1 MGSEM
6 CIRDRGCFLRFGL
19 CSTANFPESVLSSP
33 FQQPSP
39 RQNALALQIQQAR
52 TSGDQALLAGLIS
65 QWVHRYGFEGAAEL
79 DLSLPEPSAS
89 NQGFSS
95 APMPVMEE
103 EIAPEDD
110 VLVENEAVVEDE
122 VVVEDEEQIA
132 AEDDLLIE
140 SEVMENG
147 VVAEE
152 ETIVEQ
158 DEIAAE
164 ETPLQRSFPT
174 VPVPAPPIS
183 TPRSLRRWLPRRE
196 DDAFPKAS

>member
-1 MGSEM
+1 M
-6 CIRDRGCFLRFGL
+6 
-19 CSTANFPESVLSSP
+19 LSSP

-39 RQNALALQIQQAR
+39 RQNALAQQIQEAR

-65 QWVHRYGFEGAAEL
+65 QWVHRYGFDGAAEL

-89 NQGFSS
+89 KHEFSS
-95 APMPVMEE
+95 APIPVAEE

-110 VLVENEAVVEDE
+110 VLVENEVDGQVEVVAEDEVDGQVEVVAEDE
-122 VVVEDEEQIA
+122 VVVEEEEQIA
-132 AEDDLLIE
+132 AEDDVLIE
-140 SEVMENG
+140 SEVMPNG

-152 ETIVEQ
+152 ETIVEE
-158 DEIAAE
+158 DESAAE
-164 ETPLQRSFPT
+164 EKPLQRSFAAA
-174 VPVPAPPIS
+174 PVPAPPIS

>member
-1 MGSEM
+1 M
-6 CIRDRGCFLRFGL
+6 
-19 CSTANFPESVLSSP
+19 LSSP

-39 RQNALALQIQQAR
+39 RQNALALQIQEAR

-89 NQGFSS
+89 NHWFS
-95 APMPVMEE
+95 AVPMPVMEE

-164 ETPLQRSFPT
+164 ETPLQRSFPA

>member
-1 MGSEM
+1 M
-6 CIRDRGCFLRFGL
+6 
-19 CSTANFPESVLSSP
+19 LSSP

-39 RQNALALQIQQAR
+39 RQNALAQQIQEAR

-65 QWVHRYGFEGAAEL
+65 QWVHRYGFDGAAEL

-89 NQGFSS
+89 KHGFSS
-95 APMPVMEE
+95 VPIPVAEE
-103 EIAPEDD
+103 EIAPEDEISPEDD
-110 VLVENEAVVEDE
+110 VLVDNEVVAEDE
-122 VVVEDEEQIA
+122 VVVQDEVVVEEEEQIA
-132 AEDDLLIE
+132 AEDDVLIE
-140 SEVMENG
+140 SEVMPNG

-152 ETIVEQ
+152 ETIVEE
-158 DEIAAE
+158 DESAAE
-164 ETPLQRSFPT
+164 EKPLQRSFAS

>member
-1 MGSEM
+1 M
-6 CIRDRGCFLRFGL
+6 
-19 CSTANFPESVLSSP
+19 LSSP

-39 RQNALALQIQQAR
+39 RQNALAQQIQEAR

-65 QWVHRYGFEGAAEL
+65 QWVHRYGFDGAAEL

-89 NQGFSS
+89 KHGFSS
-95 APMPVMEE
+95 VPMPVAED

-110 VLVENEAVVEDE
+110 VLVENEVDGQVEVVAEDE
-122 VVVEDEEQIA
+122 VVVEEEEQVA
-132 AEDDLLIE
+132 VEDDVLIE
-140 SEVMENG
+140 SEVMQNG

-152 ETIVEQ
+152 EPIVEE
-158 DEIAAE
+158 DESAAE
-164 ETPLQRSFPT
+164 EKPLQRSFASA
-174 VPVPAPPIS
+174 PVPAPPIS

>member
-1 MGSEM
+1 M
-6 CIRDRGCFLRFGL
+6 
-19 CSTANFPESVLSSP
+19 LSSP

-39 RQNALALQIQQAR
+39 RQNALALQIQEAR
-52 TSGDQALLAGLIS
+52 TSGDEALLAGLIS
-65 QWVHRYGFEGAAEL
+65 QWVHRYGFDGAADL

-89 NQGFSS
+89 KHGFSS
-95 APMPVMEE
+95 APMMPVMEE

-110 VLVENEAVVEDE
+110 VLVENEVVVQDE
-122 VVVEDEEQIA
+122 VVAEDEMVVEEEVQIA

-164 ETPLQRSFPT
+164 ETPLQRSFPA

>member
-1 MGSEM
+1 M
-6 CIRDRGCFLRFGL
+6 
-19 CSTANFPESVLSSP
+19 LSSP

-39 RQNALALQIQQAR
+39 RQNALAQQIQEAR
-52 TSGDQALLAGLIS
+52 TSGDEALLAGLIS
-65 QWVHRYGFEGAAEL
+65 QWVHRYGFDGAAEL
-79 DLSLPEPSAS
+79 DLSFPEPSAS
-89 NQGFSS
+89 KHGFSS
-95 APMPVMEE
+95 APIPVAEE

-110 VLVENEAVVEDE
+110 VLVDNEVVAEDE
-122 VVVEDEEQIA
+122 VVVEEEQQIA
-132 AEDDLLIE
+132 AEDDVLIE

-152 ETIVEQ
+152 ETIVEK

-164 ETPLQRSFPT
+164 EMPLQRSFPT